1 MNSILIIVL
10 SLVSL
15 ATFLAVI
22 RIIIGPTLPDRA
34 VGLDTATT
42 ITIALIVLIS
52 QLFHSVILLD
62 VAMVYALLSFLSVIS
77 IGRYLEGGF

>member
-1 MNSILIIVL
+1 M
-10 SLVSL
+10 
-15 ATFLAVI
+15 ATFLAII

-42 ITIALIVLIS
+42 ITIALIVLIA

-77 IGRYLEGGF
+77 VGRYLEGGF

>member
-1 MNSILIIVL
+1 MNSILIIVF

-42 ITIALIVLIS
+42 ITISLIVLIA

-62 VAMVYALLSFLSVIS
+62 VAIVYALLSFLSVIS

>member
-1 MNSILIIVL
+1 MNSILIIVF

-42 ITIALIVLIS
+42 ITIALIVLIA

-62 VAMVYALLSFLSVIS
+62 VAIVYALLSFLSVIS

>member
-1 MNSILIIVL
+1 LNSILIIVF
-10 SLVSL
+10 SFVSL

-34 VGLDTATT
+34 IGLDTATT
-42 ITIALIVLIS
+42 ITIALIVLIA

-62 VAMVYALLSFLSVIS
+62 VAIVYALLSFLSVIA

>member
-1 MNSILIIVL
+1 MNSILIIVF
-10 SLVSL
+10 SLVSM
-15 ATFLAVI
+15 ATFLAII
-22 RIIIGPTLPDRA
+22 RIIIGPTIPDRA

-42 ITIALIVLIS
+42 ITIALIVVIA

-62 VAMVYALLSFLSVIS
+62 VAIVYALLSFLSVIA

>member
-1 MNSILIIVL
+1 LNSILIIVL

>member
-42 ITIALIVLIS
+42 ITIALIVLIA

-77 IGRYLEGGF
+77 VGRYLEGGF

>member
-1 MNSILIIVL
+1 LNSILIIVL

-42 ITIALIVLIS
+42 ITIALIVLIA

-77 IGRYLEGGF
+77 VGRYLEGGF

>member
-1 MNSILIIVL
+1 MNSILIIVFAF
-10 SLVSL
+10 VGM
-15 ATFLAVI
+15 ATFLAII

-42 ITIALIVLIS
+42 ITIALIVLIA

-77 IGRYLEGGF
+77 VGRYLEGGF